1 MDQWNRSDT
10 NKKNIIDFLFF
21 IRERERE
28 KTRKS
33 ESEERRGLKIG
44 QDENQKEEEEK
55 YREGSFST
63 ELSSHLENSWA
74 REDWFLFFFSF
85 ANNNIKTLLL
95 CFLFCFFFL
104 LEKNDDTELM
114 ADLSRDAIPYTA
126 PPLTV
131 LTFFS
136 LLSLSSLFF

>member
-1 MDQWNRSDT
+1 MDQRNRSDT

-63 ELSSHLENSWA
+63 ELSSHLENS
-74 REDWFLFFFSF
+74 
-85 ANNNIKTLLL
+85 
-95 CFLFCFFFL
+95 
-104 LEKNDDTELM
+104 
-114 ADLSRDAIPYTA
+114 
-126 PPLTV
+126 
-131 LTFFS
+131 
-136 LLSLSSLFF
+136 